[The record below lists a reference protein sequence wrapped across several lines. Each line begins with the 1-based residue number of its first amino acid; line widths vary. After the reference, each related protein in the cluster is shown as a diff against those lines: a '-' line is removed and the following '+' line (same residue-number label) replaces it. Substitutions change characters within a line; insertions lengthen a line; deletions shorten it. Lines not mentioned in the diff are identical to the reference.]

1 MVDDFGNRD
10 LVNIARALLA
20 LIVVDENDLG
30 CLGSHGFDQAWCRH
44 RESIKRELR
53 FTAYGPETH
62 RLDVDADFGFQIR
75 IGQSRTN

>member
-20 LIVVDENDLG
+20 FIVIDENDLG

-44 RESIKRELR
+44 RESIERELR
-53 FTAYGPETH
+53 FAAHRPETY
-62 RLDVDADFGFQIR
+62 RLDVDADFCFEIR
-75 IGQSRTN
+75 IRQGRTN